1 MKCRGCG
8 NDTRDYLSPDVGWM
22 HWECE
27 VKRLDELLTEER
39 GEVEWLQAKLDKLS
53 TAADGGVK

>member
-1 MKCRGCG
+1 
-8 NDTRDYLSPDVGWM
+8 M